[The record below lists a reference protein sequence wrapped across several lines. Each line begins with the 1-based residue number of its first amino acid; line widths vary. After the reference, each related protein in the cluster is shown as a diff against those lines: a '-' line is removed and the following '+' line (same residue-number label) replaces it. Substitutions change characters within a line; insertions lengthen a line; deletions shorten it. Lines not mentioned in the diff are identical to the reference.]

1 MKVRV
6 SNIQRFCLHDGP
18 GIRTTVFFKGC
29 NLTCPWCAN
38 PENIDFEPTP
48 YFDELKKEKGVFG
61 QDIEVSE
68 LFEEIMKD
76 REYYKFNNGGVT
88 LSGGEPLL
96 QIKKMEQLLKK
107 LKENNINICVET
119 ALQVPSE
126 LVELAIKYVDEFIV
140 DIKILDSVICK
151 EVLHGDIDLYYKNL
165 DILSENNKI
174 SILRIPLINEY
185 TLNDENIEKILELLK
200 KYKFEKIEI
209 FKIHNLAESKYRML
223 ERKIPNFSKVNDF
236 KVKQVFEKIKKLGY
250 RIEIINI

>member
-38 PENIDFEPTP
+38 PENIEFEPTP

-185 TLNDENIEKILELLK
+185 TLKDENIEKILDLLK

-223 ERKIPNFSKVNDF
+223 ERRIPNFSKVNDF